1 MKSFEFSLLIGLVL
15 SSLVATNIAMADV
28 ATVANSALE
37 AKLVGFKVT
46 QNADHKEVLTLADK
60 VAPGDLLKY
69 QVVYQNNGKSVLS
82 KIKATLPLPIGTTY
96 VAGSA
101 MPANATASL
110 DGKDFAAMP
119 LKRLLKKPDGKL
131 EEQLVPLTEYR
142 ALRWD
147 LGELAEKNKVEVSAR
162 ARVNQAS
169 VSTAVPS
176 ATMPNT
182 TAAKTV
188 PE

>member
-1 MKSFEFSLLIGLVL
+1 MKSFGFSLLIGLVL
-15 SSLVATNIAMADV
+15 SSLVVTNVALADV
-28 ATVANSALE
+28 ATATNPALE

-69 QVVYQNNGKSVLS
+69 QVVYQNNGKSVMS

-110 DGKDFAAMP
+110 DGKDFAVMP
-119 LKRLLKKPDGKL
+119 LKRMVKKPGGKL

-162 ARVNQAS
+162 ARVNQVS

-176 ATMPNT
+176 TALPKT
-182 TAAKTV
+182 TTPK
-188 PE
+188 

>member
-1 MKSFEFSLLIGLVL
+1 MKSFGFSLLIGLVL
-15 SSLVATNIAMADV
+15 SSLVVTNVALADV
-28 ATVANSALE
+28 ATATNPALE

-69 QVVYQNNGKSVLS
+69 QVVYQNNGKSVMS

-110 DGKDFAAMP
+110 DGKDFAVMP
-119 LKRLLKKPDGKL
+119 LKRMVKKPGGKL

-162 ARVNQAS
+162 ARVNQVL
-169 VSTAVPS
+169 VSTAVS
-176 ATMPNT
+176 SNAMPKT
-182 TAAKTV
+182 TA
-188 PE
+188 PN

>member
-1 MKSFEFSLLIGLVL
+1 MKSCDFSLVVGLVL
-15 SSLVATNIAMADV
+15 SSLVATNVALADV
-28 ATVANSALE
+28 VAIANPTLE

-46 QNADHKEVLTLADK
+46 QNADHKEVLSPADK

-69 QVVYQNNGKSVLS
+69 QVVYQNNGKSLLKQV
-82 KIKATLPLPIGTTY
+82 KATLPLPVGTTY

-101 MPANATASL
+101 KPANATASL

-119 LKRLLKKPDGKL
+119 LKRMVKKSDGKL

-142 ALRWD
+142 ALKWE

-162 ARVNQAS
+162 ARVNQVS

-176 ATMPNT
+176 TALSKT
-182 TAAKTV
+182 TTPK
-188 PE
+188 

>member
-1 MKSFEFSLLIGLVL
+1 MKSFGFSLLIGLVL
-15 SSLVATNIAMADV
+15 SSAFATNFALADV
-28 ATVANSALE
+28 NTAANPALE
-37 AKLVGFKVT
+37 GKLVVFKVT

-60 VAPGDLLKY
+60 IAPGDLLKY
-69 QVVYQNNGKSVLS
+69 QVVYQNNGKSVIS

-119 LKRLLKKPDGKL
+119 LKRMVKKSDGKL

-142 ALRWD
+142 ALKWE

-162 ARVNQAS
+162 ARVNQVS

-176 ATMPNT
+176 TALPKT
-182 TAAKTV
+182 TTPK
-188 PE
+188 

>member
-1 MKSFEFSLLIGLVL
+1 MKSFGFSLLIGLVL
-15 SSLVATNIAMADV
+15 SSLVVTNVALADV
-28 ATVANSALE
+28 ATATNPALE

-69 QVVYQNNGKSVLS
+69 QVVYQNNGKSVMS

-119 LKRLLKKPDGKL
+119 LKRMVKKPDGKL

-142 ALRWD
+142 ALKWE

-162 ARVNQAS
+162 ARVNQVS

-176 ATMPNT
+176 TALPKT
-182 TAAKTV
+182 TTPK
-188 PE
+188 